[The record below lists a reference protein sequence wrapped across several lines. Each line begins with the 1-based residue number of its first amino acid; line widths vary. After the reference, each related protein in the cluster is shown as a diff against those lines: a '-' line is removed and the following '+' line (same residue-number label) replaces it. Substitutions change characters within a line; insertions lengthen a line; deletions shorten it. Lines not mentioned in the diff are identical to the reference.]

1 MPVFAYEAINNDAQ
15 KVKGD
20 VTADSKEKA
29 IKLIQEKGLRPTR
42 LQMQKDEPGKKRA
55 IPGVEQA
62 APKKKKGPLFK
73 GGVKTADIVTFTTQL
88 STLQDAGLP
97 IVRSLN
103 ILEEQQK
110 PGRLKDELEAISEEV
125 EQGSTF
131 SEALSKYPKSFNKLY
146 ISMVKA
152 GEAGGVLDVILRR
165 LAGFME
171 KSQKLRKKVKGALI
185 YPAAVITVAAAI
197 LVVIMLFVVPAFEKM
212 FADIG
217 QSLPAPTQLLLSTS
231 QAIQKYWFL
240 LPGIPILLVFSM
252 KMIARTE
259 RGGRALDAFKLKMPV
274 FGNIIKKSSVARFC
288 RTLGTLIASG
298 VPILEALRIVRD
310 AVGNVIISNAIEDVH
325 SSIREGDTIADP
337 LRASGIFDE
346 LLVNMIDVGEET
358 GELDKMLMKIADNYE
373 ADVDVA
379 VEGMSSLLEPVL
391 IVGMGLVVG
400 FIVVSLFLPLVSII
414 KNIQ

>member
-1 MPVFAYEAINNDAQ
+1 MPVFAFEAIKDDGQ
-15 KVKGD
+15 KVKSE
-20 VTADSKEKA
+20 VTAGSKDEA
-29 IKLIQEKGLRPTR
+29 IRKIQDQGLRPTR
-42 LQMQKDEPGKKRA
+42 IKAQKEESKSRSV
-55 IPGVEQA
+55 PGVEK
-62 APKKKKGPLFK
+62 APAKKKGGLFM
-73 GGVKTADIVTFTTQL
+73 GGVSSKDIVTFTTQL

-97 IVRSLN
+97 IVRSLK

-110 PGRLKDELEAISEEV
+110 PGRFKDQLEEVSSEV
-125 EQGSTF
+125 EQGSTL
-131 SEALSKYPKSFNKLY
+131 SEAMAKYPKSFDKLY

-171 KSQKLRKKVKGALI
+171 KSQKLRKQVKGALI
-185 YPAAVITVAAAI
+185 YPAAVITVAILI

-217 QSLPAPTQLLLSTS
+217 QALPAPTQLLLNTS
-231 QAIQKYWFL
+231 QAIQTYWYLIPLIPVFL
-240 LPGIPILLVFSM
+240 MFIM

-259 RGGRALDAFKLKMPV
+259 AGERWLDAFKLRMPV

-298 VPILEALRIVRD
+298 VPILEALRIVKD

-325 SSIREGDTIADP
+325 GSIREGDTIADP

-379 VEGMSSLLEPVL
+379 VEGMSSLLEPLL

-400 FIVVSLFLPLVSII
+400 FIVISLFLPLVSII
-414 KNIQ
+414 KNIG

>member
-62 APKKKKGPLFK
+62 APKKRGPLFK

-97 IVRSLN
+97 IVRSLK

-185 YPAAVITVAAAI
+185 YPAAVVTVAAAI

-240 LPGIPILLVFSM
+240 LPGIPIVLMFSM

-259 RGGRALDAFKLKMPV
+259 RGGKALDAFKLKMPV

-310 AVGNVIISNAIEDVH
+310 AVGNIIISNAIEDVH
-325 SSIREGDTIADP
+325 GSIREGDTIADP

>member
-20 VTADSKEKA
+20 VTADSKDQA

-42 LQMQKDEPGKKRA
+42 LQMQKDEPAKKRA
-55 IPGVEQA
+55 VPGVEQA
-62 APKKKKGPLFK
+62 APKKKGPLFK

-97 IVRSLN
+97 IVRSLK

-259 RGGRALDAFKLKMPV
+259 RGGKALDAFKLKMPV

-325 SSIREGDTIADP
+325 GSIREGDTIADP

>member
-1 MPVFAYEAINNDAQ
+1 MPVFAFEAIKDDGQ
-15 KVKGD
+15 KVKSE
-20 VTADSKEKA
+20 VTAESKDEA
-29 IKLIQEKGLRPTR
+29 IKKIQDQGLRPTR
-42 LQMQKDEPGKKRA
+42 IKAQKEESKSRSV
-55 IPGVEQA
+55 PGVEK
-62 APKKKKGPLFK
+62 APAKKKGGLFM
-73 GGVKTADIVTFTTQL
+73 GGVSSKDIVTFTTQL

-97 IVRSLN
+97 IVRSLK

-110 PGRLKDELEAISEEV
+110 PGRFKDQLEEVSSEV
-125 EQGSTF
+125 EQGSTL
-131 SEALSKYPKSFNKLY
+131 SEAMAKYPKSFDKLY

-171 KSQKLRKKVKGALI
+171 KSQKLRKQVKGALI
-185 YPAAVITVAAAI
+185 YPAAVITVAILI

-217 QSLPAPTQLLLSTS
+217 QALPAPTQLLLNTS
-231 QAIQKYWFL
+231 QAIQTYWYL
-240 LPGIPILLVFSM
+240 IPLIPIFLMFIM

-259 RGGRALDAFKLKMPV
+259 AGEKALDAFKLRMPV

-298 VPILEALRIVRD
+298 VPILEALRIVKD

-325 SSIREGDTIADP
+325 GSIREGDTIADP

-379 VEGMSSLLEPVL
+379 VEGMSSLLEPLL

-400 FIVVSLFLPLVSII
+400 FIVISLFLPLVSII
-414 KNIQ
+414 KNIG

>member
-20 VTADSKEKA
+20 VTADSKDQA

-42 LQMQKDEPGKKRA
+42 LQMQKDEPAKKRA
-55 IPGVEQA
+55 VPGFEQA
-62 APKKKKGPLFK
+62 APKKKGPLFK

-259 RGGRALDAFKLKMPV
+259 RGGKALDAFKLKMPV

-325 SSIREGDTIADP
+325 GSIREGDTIADP

>member
-20 VTADSKEKA
+20 VTADSKDQA

-42 LQMQKDEPGKKRA
+42 LQMQKDAPAKRA
-55 IPGVEQA
+55 VPGVEQA
-62 APKKKKGPLFK
+62 APKKKGPLFK
-73 GGVKTADIVTFTTQL
+73 GGVKTAEIVTFTTQL

-231 QAIQKYWFL
+231 QAIQTYWFL

-252 KMIARTE
+252 KMVARTE
-259 RGGRALDAFKLKMPV
+259 RGERALDAFKLKMPV

-298 VPILEALRIVRD
+298 VPILEVLRIVRD

-373 ADVDVA
+373 MDVDVA

>member
-20 VTADSKEKA
+20 VTADSKDQA

-42 LQMQKDEPGKKRA
+42 LQMQKDAPAKRA
-55 IPGVEQA
+55 VPGVEQA
-62 APKKKKGPLFK
+62 APKKKGPLFK
-73 GGVKTADIVTFTTQL
+73 GGVKTAEIVTFTTQL

-231 QAIQKYWFL
+231 QALQTYWFL

-252 KMIARTE
+252 KMVARTE
-259 RGGRALDAFKLKMPV
+259 RGGRTLDAFKLKMPV

-310 AVGNVIISNAIEDVH
+310 AVGNIIISNAIEDVH

-373 ADVDVA
+373 MDVDVA

>member
-1 MPVFAYEAINNDAQ
+1 MPVFAFEAIKDDGQ
-15 KVKGD
+15 KVKSE
-20 VTADSKEKA
+20 VTAESKDEA
-29 IKLIQEKGLRPTR
+29 IRKIQDQGLRPTR
-42 LQMQKDEPGKKRA
+42 IKAQKEESKSRSV
-55 IPGVEQA
+55 PGVEK
-62 APKKKKGPLFK
+62 APAKKKGGLFL
-73 GGVKTADIVTFTTQL
+73 GGVSSKDIVTFTTQL

-97 IVRSLN
+97 IVRSLK

-110 PGRLKDELEAISEEV
+110 PGRFKDQLEEVSSEV
-125 EQGSTF
+125 EQGSTL
-131 SEALSKYPKSFNKLY
+131 SEAMAKYPKSFDKLY

-171 KSQKLRKKVKGALI
+171 KSQKLRKQVKGALI
-185 YPAAVITVAAAI
+185 YPAAVITVAILI

-217 QSLPAPTQLLLSTS
+217 QALPAPTQLLLNTS
-231 QAIQKYWFL
+231 QAIQTYWYLIPLIPVFL
-240 LPGIPILLVFSM
+240 MLIM

-259 RGGRALDAFKLKMPV
+259 AGERWIDAFKLRMPV

-298 VPILEALRIVRD
+298 VPILEALRIVKD

-325 SSIREGDTIADP
+325 GSIREGDTIADP

-379 VEGMSSLLEPVL
+379 VEGMSSLLEPLL

-400 FIVVSLFLPLVSII
+400 FIVISLFLPLVSII
-414 KNIQ
+414 KNIG

>member
-1 MPVFAYEAINNDAQ
+1 MPVFAFEAIKNDGQ
-15 KVKGD
+15 KVKSE
-20 VTADSKEKA
+20 VTAESKDEA
-29 IKLIQEKGLRPTR
+29 IKKIQDQGLRPTR
-42 LQMQKDEPGKKRA
+42 IKAQKEESKSRSV
-55 IPGVEQA
+55 PGVEKA
-62 APKKKKGPLFK
+62 PPKKKSGLFAR
-73 GGVKTADIVTFTTQL
+73 GVSSNDIVTFTTQL

-97 IVRSLN
+97 IVRSLK

-110 PGRLKDELEAISEEV
+110 PGRFKDQLEEVSSEV
-125 EQGSTF
+125 EQGSTL
-131 SEALSKYPKSFNKLY
+131 SEAMAKYPKSFDKLY

-171 KSQKLRKKVKGALI
+171 KSQKLRKQVKGALI
-185 YPAAVITVAAAI
+185 YPAAVITVAILI

-217 QSLPAPTQLLLSTS
+217 QALPAPTQLLLSTS
-231 QAIQKYWFL
+231 QAIQTYWYL
-240 LPGIPILLVFSM
+240 IPLIPIFLMTIM
-252 KMIARTE
+252 KLIARTE
-259 RGGRALDAFKLKMPV
+259 AGEKALDAFKLRMPV

-298 VPILEALRIVRD
+298 VPILEALRIVKD
-310 AVGNVIISNAIEDVH
+310 AVGNVIIANAIEDVH
-325 SSIREGDTIADP
+325 GSIREGDTIADP
-337 LRASGIFDE
+337 LRSSGIFDE

-379 VEGMSSLLEPVL
+379 VEGMSSLLEPLL

-400 FIVVSLFLPLVSII
+400 FIVISLFLPLVSII
-414 KNIQ
+414 KNIG

>member
-1 MPVFAYEAINNDAQ
+1 MPVFAFEAIKDDGQ
-15 KVKGD
+15 KVKSE
-20 VTADSKEKA
+20 VTAGSKDEA
-29 IKLIQEKGLRPTR
+29 IRKIQDQGLRPTR
-42 LQMQKDEPGKKRA
+42 IKAQKEESKSRSV
-55 IPGVEQA
+55 PGVEK
-62 APKKKKGPLFK
+62 APAKKKGGLFM
-73 GGVKTADIVTFTTQL
+73 GGVSSNDIVTFTTQL

-97 IVRSLN
+97 IVRSLK

-110 PGRLKDELEAISEEV
+110 PGRFKDQLEEVSSEV
-125 EQGSTF
+125 EQGSTL
-131 SEALSKYPKSFNKLY
+131 SEAMAKYPKSFDKLY

-171 KSQKLRKKVKGALI
+171 KSQKLRKQVKGALI
-185 YPAAVITVAAAI
+185 YPAAVITVAILI

-217 QSLPAPTQLLLSTS
+217 QALPAPTQLLLNTS
-231 QAIQKYWFL
+231 QAIQTYWYL
-240 LPGIPILLVFSM
+240 IPLIPIFLMFIM

-259 RGGRALDAFKLKMPV
+259 AGERWIDAFKLRMPV

-298 VPILEALRIVRD
+298 VPILEALRIVKD

-325 SSIREGDTIADP
+325 GSIREGDTIADP

-379 VEGMSSLLEPVL
+379 VEGMSSLLEPLL

-400 FIVVSLFLPLVSII
+400 FIVISLFLPLVSII
-414 KNIQ
+414 KNIG

>member
-1 MPVFAYEAINNDAQ
+1 MPVFAFEAIKNDGQ
-15 KVKGD
+15 KVKSE
-20 VTADSKEKA
+20 VTAESKDEA
-29 IKLIQEKGLRPTR
+29 IKKIQGQGLRPTR
-42 LQMQKDEPGKKRA
+42 IKAQKEESKSRA
-55 IPGVEQA
+55 VPGVEK
-62 APKKKKGPLFK
+62 APAKKKSGLFAR
-73 GGVKTADIVTFTTQL
+73 GVSSTDIVTFTTQL

-97 IVRSLN
+97 IVRSLK

-110 PGRLKDELEAISEEV
+110 PGRFKDQLEEVSSEV
-125 EQGSTF
+125 EQGSTL
-131 SEALSKYPKSFNKLY
+131 SEAMAKYPKSFDKLY

-171 KSQKLRKKVKGALI
+171 KSQKLRKQVKGALI
-185 YPAAVITVAAAI
+185 YPAAVITVAILI

-217 QSLPAPTQLLLSTS
+217 QALPAPTQLLLSTS
-231 QAIQKYWFL
+231 QAIQTYWYL
-240 LPGIPILLVFSM
+240 IPLIPIFLMSIM
-252 KMIARTE
+252 KLIARTE
-259 RGGRALDAFKLKMPV
+259 AGEKALDAFKLRMPV

-298 VPILEALRIVRD
+298 VPILEALRIVKD
-310 AVGNVIISNAIEDVH
+310 AVGNVIIANAIEDVH
-325 SSIREGDTIADP
+325 GSIREGDTIADP

-379 VEGMSSLLEPVL
+379 VEGMSSLLEPLL

-400 FIVVSLFLPLVSII
+400 FIVISLFLPLVSII
-414 KNIQ
+414 KNIG